1 MIVSLGQA
9 SNYSVKRV
17 FQHLFAYGNEQD
29 SEQLRRN
36 LAKRYD
42 VEANNVALYHSGRSA
57 LCAAIKSVARGE
69 HLPVILP
76 GLTCIAVVRAIKA
89 AGCEPV
95 FIDIEKNNLE
105 YNYGKLGLKLAEFQA
120 KYRQEVGKNSV
131 KTVNSTSE
139 AKVEQKTIDK
149 SSNLC
154 YNRSIILVQ
163 NTLGYTWDASKLENL
178 ARKYNAYLIEDL
190 AHSAGRRYPDGR
202 EVGTIGEAVAL
213 SFGKGKAIDT
223 VSGGAVIFRDSQKP
237 TQPLLKPKLSD
248 RLRDRWYPLFGLI
261 SRIWWPLG
269 RLYMGVLV
277 KLHFVQRSADAEL
290 NLNRRLTHWQARLVN
305 QQLYKLPRT
314 PLRKFKII
322 ENRDLLLDE
331 LHKNGYN
338 FEEIWYNTPVSPERY
353 ADEADFPV
361 HKCPR
366 TVEISQH
373 IVNIPTWY
381 SDAKM
386 QKAYQIIRKYEA
398 GV

>member
-1 MIVSLGQA
+1 MISLGQA
-9 SNYSVKRV
+9 SNYSARQV
-17 FQHLFAYGNEQD
+17 FRHLFAHGSAQD
-29 SEQLRRN
+29 SEQLRRD

-42 VEANNVALYHSGRSA
+42 VEPSNVALYHTGRSA

-69 HLPVILP
+69 RLPVILP

-95 FIDIEKNNLE
+95 FIDIEKSNLE

-120 KYRQEVGKNSV
+120 KYRQETE
-131 KTVNSTSE
+131 KTSAEVADSTTE
-139 AKVEQKTIDK
+139 NRVEQKTIDK
-149 SSNLC
+149 SDNLC

-178 ARKYNAYLIEDL
+178 ARKYNAYLVEDL

-223 VSGGAVIFRDSQKP
+223 VSGGAVIFRNSQKP
-237 TQPLLKPKLSD
+237 TQPLLKPRLSD
-248 RLRDRWYPLFGLI
+248 RLRDRWYPFFGLT

-269 RLYMGVLV
+269 RLYMAALV

-290 NLNRRLTHWQARLVN
+290 DLNCRLTHWQARLAN
-305 QQLYKLPRT
+305 QQLHHLPRT

-322 ENRDLLLDE
+322 ENRQLLLDE
-331 LHKNGYN
+331 LYKNGYN
-338 FEEIWYNTPVSPERY
+338 FTEIWYDTPVSPQRY
-353 ADEADFPV
+353 ADEANFPA

-373 IVNIPTWY
+373 IINIPTWCN
-381 SDAKM
+381 DAKM

-398 GV
+398 EV